1 MQILLFFP
9 VSQFKKKKKRA
20 VNPDAPP
27 RPNLLSQDKK
37 LLETT
42 EAFDRLHKLVAKQ
55 ADEIDSLKTKYENM
69 QASVNQILNYLRKG
83 R

>member
-1 MQILLFFP
+1 MFNPL
-9 VSQFKKKKKRA
+9 QFKKKKKRA

-37 LLETT
+37 LRETT
-42 EAFDRLHKLVAKQ
+42 EAFAKLHDLVARQQ
-55 ADEIDSLKTKYENM
+55 AALDELQSKYNRM
-69 QASVNQILNYLRKG
+69 QQSVDQILNYLRKG

>member
-1 MQILLFFP
+1 MPFNAD
-9 VSQFKKKKKRA
+9 QFKKKKKRA

-37 LLETT
+37 LRETT
-42 EAFDRLHKLVAKQ
+42 EAFGKLHDLVAKQ
-55 ADEIDSLKTKYENM
+55 QAALDDLQSKYNRM
-69 QASVNQILNYLRKG
+69 QQSVDQLINHLRKG

>member
-1 MQILLFFP
+1 MAFNAD
-9 VSQFKKKKKRA
+9 QFKKKKKRA

-37 LLETT
+37 LRETT
-42 EAFDRLHKLVAKQ
+42 EAFGKLHDLVAKQ
-55 ADEIDSLKTKYENM
+55 QAAIDALQSKYNRM
-69 QASVNQILNYLRKG
+69 QQSVDQLINHLRKG

>member
-1 MQILLFFP
+1 MKMAFNP
-9 VSQFKKKKKRA
+9 DQFKKKKKRA

-37 LLETT
+37 LRETT
-42 EAFDRLHKLVAKQ
+42 EAFGKLHDLVVRQQ
-55 ADEIDSLKTKYENM
+55 AAIDSLQSKYTSM
-69 QASVNQILNYLRKG
+69 QQSVDQLINYLRKG